1 MIEKHNT
8 TVLFHGP
15 VQIFKSTYGTG
26 LNLAV
31 YPDDRAVVDFLSKG
45 AIEPIIE
52 SLVTTFVQ
60 DGFFC
65 LDLGTNYGHL
75 AIAMSLK
82 AGQSGEVHA
91 YDATSIVGGYAEL
104 NVLLN
109 GLENRNIHFYNFAIS
124 DNSNSSI
131 LFDGSPNSYLGKVL
145 SQDDLA
151 YIKYSAISFFPAI
164 KTVFSYLGW
173 FIPYQVPTISVD
185 EIVKQHGNK
194 LVDFLRADIEGSECK
209 MLLGAQQTIAA
220 SPNIIIFMEWEP
232 QPIKRTS
239 SFSEAKQCV
248 DFLKNEKFN
257 ILKLNY
263 GDYDDNT
270 LRLSKDSLI
279 PVQIDTLLNFTD
291 QAPKGEYVLMRHFDS
306 KIAELCGACTKEDL
320 GIELYDERSSQ
331 DLNIADDHYLLHT
344 DL

>member
-15 VQIFKSTYGTG
+15 VQIFKSAYGAG

-31 YPDDRAVVDFLSKG
+31 HPDDPAVVDFISKG

-52 SLVTTFVQ
+52 SVVSALVQ

-82 AGQSGEVHA
+82 AGESGEVHA
-91 YDATSIVGGYAEL
+91 YDATSIVGDYARL

-131 LFDGSPNSYLGKVL
+131 LFDGCPNSYLGKVL
-145 SQDDLA
+145 SPDDLA
-151 YIKYSAISFFPAI
+151 YIKYSAIKFFAPME
-164 KTVFSYLGW
+164 TVFSYLGW
-173 FIPYQVPTISVD
+173 FIPYEVRTISVD
-185 EIVKQHGNK
+185 EIMKQNGNK

-232 QPIKRTS
+232 KPIQRVST
-239 SFSEAKQCV
+239 FSEAKQCI
-248 DFLKNEKFN
+248 DFLKSEKFN
-257 ILKLNY
+257 IVKLN
-263 GDYDDNT
+263 GDYNDIT
-270 LRLSKDSLI
+270 LKLSKDSLI
-279 PVQIDTLLNFTD
+279 PVQIDSLLNFTD
-291 QAPKGEYVLMRHFDS
+291 QAPKGEYVLARHFNP
-306 KIAELCGACTKEDL
+306 KIAELCSACTKDDL
-320 GIELYDERSSQ
+320 GIESYDEHSSQ
-331 DLNIADDHYLLHT
+331 DLNATDDHYLFHT